1 MRPEHVRD
9 VAVAV
14 LAHRL
19 VLMTDAKFAGV
30 TAQAVVES
38 LLASVAVPA

>member
-1 MRPEHVRD
+1 

-30 TAQAVVES
+30 TTQSVVED
-38 LLASVAVPA
+38 LLASVPVPA